1 MSAQIIKLRR
11 GSLEALSTV
20 TASLQKGE
28 VLIATGS
35 SNLGAVTN
43 GKSLLFSVPENGQV
57 QATNRFLV
65 GSSAPSEFVASTY
78 NGMVD
83 GVPYYDSGSGT
94 LFLLSGDGNQA
105 INLIGNIQ
113 PFSQSVDSRLISVES
128 SLGSGGSIG
137 SRVDALESSSVLVNQ
152 FTSSVDSKFSTL
164 ATYTGSVDSKFEAVA
179 TVTSSLILSASSFES
194 RFGTLATYTG
204 SVDSKFTEIGVVSG
218 SLIASAS
225 EAKTTN
231 DAQDISIANLNSF
244 TQSFSQ
250 SVAVD
255 FSASA
260 ASVAALSASVASVT
274 GDFSSSVAT
283 SFSASEAAR
292 VALSQSVSASFS
304 AVAGEQSAQDA
315 RLDSLESETG
325 SYAKLDGGNVFTGTQ
340 VITGSLFITNDLV
353 VFGSSSLFDVTASR
367 LDIGDNTIVLN
378 TATPAIRFAGI
389 DVIDSGSTGE
399 TGSFYWDSLKN
410 NWLYV
415 HPSASGEDYNSA
427 LFIAGPKH
435 SGSLGDETGLTAGKI
450 PVAQNEYHIQDS
462 IISQLDGKITIE
474 GGLDVTGEISSSTIT
489 GIGNVSAFSQSVD
502 TRVSSI
508 ESSLGEGGSI
518 GARVAT
524 LETSS
529 ANLNAF
535 TSSQESKN
543 STLATYTASVDGRLS
558 SLETASGSAIGRLN
572 NIESFSSSVNIH
584 IANVNAYT
592 ASNDTKNSEQDTRI
606 NALAALT
613 ASVDSRL
620 VSLETVSGSTIGRLN
635 NLELTS
641 ASVNISISNLN
652 SYTASN
658 DVRVDAL
665 AALTASVADRLNQL
679 STDSGSQAA
688 RLNSLEA
695 FSGSQLEKDSAL
707 ATYTGSVEGRF
718 STLATLTGS
727 IATEQTTQNN
737 RLNSLEGF
745 TSSFAQDFT
754 TFSSSVDG
762 RLDVLEGSGSI
773 QGVGTTNDVT
783 FNKITTTSDVVI
795 GGDLVVQGNT
805 VTLNTSQL
813 VIEDKLITLASGSTQ
828 SSTSDG
834 AGFEVA
840 GADAN
845 FVYQHSTT
853 AFTSSV
859 ALIAPEVTASIN
871 LGTAAGN
878 TKRVAFRN
886 NNGNLDLV
894 PTASVAGDL
903 LQWNGTDFVM
913 SNIIDGGSF

>member
-1 MSAQIIKLRR
+1 MSTQIIKLRR
-11 GSLEALSTV
+11 GSLEALSAV
-20 TASLQKGE
+20 TSSLQKGE

-35 SNLGAVTN
+35 SNLGAVIN

-283 SFSASEAAR
+283 SFSASAASQT
-292 VALSQSVSASFS
+292 ALSESIATSFGN
-304 AVAGEQSAQDA
+304 VAIEQGVQDG
-315 RLDSLESETG
+315 RLDALESETG

-340 VITGSLFITNDLV
+340 VITGSLFITENLV
-353 VFGSSSLFDVTASR
+353 VFGSSSLVNVTASR
-367 LDIGDNTIVLN
+367 LDLGDNTIVLN
-378 TATPAIRFAGI
+378 TATPAVRFAGI
-389 DVIDSGSTGE
+389 DVIDSGSTGA
-399 TGSFYWDSLKN
+399 TGSLYWDSLN
-410 NWLYV
+410 NHWLYV

-435 SGSLGDETGLTAGKI
+435 SGSLGEESGLTAGKI

-462 IISQLDGKITIE
+462 IISQAAGKITVE
-474 GGLDVTGEISSSTIT
+474 GGLDVTGEISSSTIA
-489 GIGNVSAFSQSVD
+489 GIGNVAAFSQSVD
-502 TRVSSI
+502 SRVSSI

-543 STLATYTASVDGRLS
+543 STLATYTGSVDSKFTEIGIVSASLIS
-558 SLETASGSAIGRLN
+558 SASAAAVSISNLN
-572 NIESFSSSVNIH
+572 SFSSS
-584 IANVNAYT
+584 VNAYT
-592 ASNDTKNSEQDTRI
+592 ASNDTKNLEQDTRI

-620 VSLETVSGSTIGRLN
+620 VSLETVSGSTIGRLD
-635 NLELTS
+635 NLESTS

-665 AALTASVADRLNQL
+665 AALTASVANRLNQL

-688 RLNSLEA
+688 RLTSLEA
-695 FSGSQLEKDSAL
+695 FSGSQLEKDLAL

-727 IATEQTTQNN
+727 IATEQTAQNN
-737 RLNSLEGF
+737 RLNSLEGY
-745 TSSFAQDFT
+745 TGSFATTFS

-828 SSTSDG
+828 SSTADG

-840 GADAN
+840 GANAN

-878 TKRVAFRN
+878 TKRVAYIGRAH
-886 NNGNLDLV
+886 V
-894 PTASVAGDL
+894 
-903 LQWNGTDFVM
+903 
-913 SNIIDGGSF
+913 